1 MSRWSAK
8 HVLFFVLAL
17 MTLFVVYRD
26 ERFFFNHQSDTWKFF
41 YPVRWKLFVHALGG
55 ATALVLGA
63 LQFSTKL
70 RQSHPAVHRTLGR
83 FYIGG
88 VLVAAPL
95 AVYLSFTHGLRTLS
109 VETAVQATL
118 WALTTLTALRAALNR
133 SFEIHQQWMMRSYA
147 VTLIF
152 VVSRI
157 LYVVPILEPT
167 RDIDAERILWILN
180 ICALLVPQM
189 IINRRQLFTRTGR

>member
-1 MSRWSAK
+1 MPE
-8 HVLFFVLAL
+8 FP
-17 MTLFVVYRD
+17 
-26 ERFFFNHQSDTWKFF
+26 FFNHQSDTWKFF

-70 RQSHPAVHRTLGR
+70 RQSHPAVIELSDV
-83 FYIGG
+83 FIGG

-133 SFEIHQQWMMRSYA
+133 SFETHQQWMMRSYA

>member
-1 MSRWSAK
+1 
-8 HVLFFVLAL
+8 
-17 MTLFVVYRD
+17 MTLFVVYRN

-70 RQSHPAVHRTLGR
+70 RQSHPAVIELSDV
-83 FYIGG
+83 FIGG

>member
-17 MTLFVVYRD
+17 MTLFVVYRN

-70 RQSHPAVHRTLGR
+70 RQSHPAVIELSDV
-83 FYIGG
+83 FIGG

-133 SFEIHQQWMMRSYA
+133 SFETHQQWMMRSYA